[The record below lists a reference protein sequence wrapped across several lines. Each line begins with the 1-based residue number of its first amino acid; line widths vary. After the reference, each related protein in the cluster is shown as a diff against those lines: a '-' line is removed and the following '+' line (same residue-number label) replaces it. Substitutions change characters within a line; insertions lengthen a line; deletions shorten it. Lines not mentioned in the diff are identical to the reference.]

1 MTDARKMEF
10 DSTGTGMNTKAKAA
24 AREGEH
30 LVRRAVTVGQD
41 QILHLGDDEDLRVY
55 SNEFSVVKSHG
66 DYHCT
71 CGEVLDGI
79 DEAEAH
85 LQEVRNDGS

>member
-1 MTDARKMEF
+1 M
-10 DSTGTGMNTKAKAA
+10 GTGMHAKAKAR

-30 LVRRAVTVGQD
+30 LVRRVITVGQD
-41 QILHLGDDEDLRVY
+41 QILCLGDDEDLRVY
-55 SNEFSVVKSHG
+55 SNEYSIVESHG

-71 CGEVLDGI
+71 CGEEFDGT

-85 LQEVRNDGS
+85 LQEVSNDGS